1 MRLIDADDLK
11 ARAREEAVAME
22 EPWKSKFA
30 ILVEWLVDKTFTA
43 YDVEAK
49 VAELEK
55 EYDLADKDKAR
66 CIEEN
71 PLQYDE
77 VKGYARG
84 IDTAISIV
92 RGKEQG

>member
-11 ARAREEAVAME
+11 ARAREEAVTME

-49 VAELEK
+49 VAELE
-55 EYDLADKDKAR
+55 ELAFINGNAYLHIADVL
-66 CIEEN
+66 E
-71 PLQYDE
+71 
-77 VKGYARG
+77 
-84 IDTAISIV
+84 IV
-92 RGKEQG
+92 RGKE